1 MASTFESELA
11 EALRAERGALA
22 AYRRLAQLV
31 RDPELARL
39 LVTFVED
46 ERRQVEEL
54 LATTRA
60 LGIEPVRPSLRRRV
74 LAELLA
80 ATVLLGARRM
90 VLRLCLDAEETRAR
104 WYGHLG
110 GFLRQQGEARF
121 DASFA
126 RMARLKLQH
135 AQALGAWVRSD

>member
-1 MASTFESELA
+1 MASTLEEELG

-22 AYRRLAQLV
+22 AYRRLAGYV
-31 RDPELARL
+31 RDAELARVL
-39 LVTFVED
+39 ATFVED
-46 ERRQVEEL
+46 EQRQIEEL

-60 LGIEPVRPSLRRRV
+60 LGIEPVRPSLRRAL

-80 ATVLLGARRM
+80 ATVWLGARHM

-110 GFLRQQGEARF
+110 AFLREQGEPRF

-135 AQALGAWVRSD
+135 ARALGAWVRSD